1 MYRAAYSAAQN
12 LLMHTAD
19 CWNIP
24 ATADFPISLCI
35 IKDERGLVSLDNTT
49 QGWHP
54 INNPELIRL
63 TMFKIWLNR
72 MELD

>member
-1 MYRAAYSAAQN
+1 MYRPI
-12 LLMHTAD
+12 TAH

-24 ATADFPISLCI
+24 ASANCPIDLCI
-35 IKDERGLVSLDNTT
+35 ISDERGLISLDNTA

-54 INNPELIRL
+54 INNPELLRL

>member
-1 MYRAAYSAAQN
+1 MDAYGRHMTHAY
-12 LLMHTAD
+12 

-24 ATADFPISLCI
+24 ATAGCPVDLCI
-35 IKDERGLVSLDNTT
+35 IQDERGLISLDNTA

-54 INNPELIRL
+54 INNPELLRL
-63 TMFKIWLNR
+63 TLFKIWLDK